1 MATGTN
7 LGEAYVT
14 IMPSAKGISGSISNV
29 LNKESTSAGKLAGG
43 NIVKAI
49 TGVIAGVGAVA
60 GIGAA
65 FKQALDAGGAMQQ
78 SFGGL
83 ETIYGDAAEGM
94 KKLSYEAAKAG
105 ISANDYAEQ
114 AVSFG
119 ASLRQAFGSDL
130 EGAAQ
135 AANMAILDM
144 ADNAAKMGTDVG
156 MIQNAYQGFAKQN
169 YTMLDNLKLG
179 YGGTKKEME
188 RLLADAQALTGVEY
202 NMDNLGDVYAAIHA
216 IQQELGIAGVAA
228 AEAEG
233 TFTGSAGSMKAA
245 WENLKA
251 DMALG
256 NDITEDFQIVVESA
270 RNFLVN
276 NLLPM
281 VVNVLKSIPSLIG
294 TALTDAFN
302 NLPGLVDSAIG
313 IIQGLT
319 DGLKNNSGEF
329 FDGISA
335 LFEAG
340 WTALMETDWI
350 GLGSSIL
357 DLIWTGITTL
367 APKLWEGIKTIAGKI
382 AEWFKSID
390 WAEVGH
396 SIIRFIG
403 EGIAGVANT
412 LITAVQNLGQNASET
427 FKDVDWAEAGKNAF
441 HSVADGIK
449 NAGEFIWDVI
459 TELIDTIRDNI
470 LHPNIDWGQVGQSV
484 IEGISNG
491 IVAVGNFIY
500 EGITTIATS
509 ASEFFR
515 NIDWEQAGKDAINAI
530 VNGIKNIATTLWEAI
545 TTIGKTAG
553 EKLGELDW
561 KQLGIDILT
570 AIKDGI
576 VSIGSFLWG
585 ALQELGSMAI
595 NAILNLEWVQSGIDV
610 VTGIIDG
617 IKEWGSKIGETIVG
631 FAKDALQGI
640 KDFFKIGSPSKVM
653 RDEVGKWIPIGIA
666 QGIMQEEDVVTDA
679 MDSIARKASGVNIT
693 PTVNTSGLLASEAGV
708 GGVVMNVTVNGAEN
722 PEDWANRFG
731 RELLMEL
738 RMA

>member
-29 LNKESTSAGKLAGG
+29 LNKESSSAGKLAGG
-43 NIVKAI
+43 NIVRAI
-49 TGVIAGVGAVA
+49 TGALAGA
-60 GIGAA
+60 GIVAA

-83 ETIYGDAAEGM
+83 ETIYGEAADSM

-119 ASLRQAFGSDL
+119 ASLRQAFGGDL

-135 AANMAILDM
+135 AANMAIMDM
-144 ADNAAKMGTDVG
+144 ADNAAKMGTDITS
-156 MIQNAYQGFAKQN
+156 IQNAYSGFAKQN

-179 YGGTKKEME
+179 YGGTKTEME
-188 RLLADAQALTGVEY
+188 RLLKDAQALTGVEY
-202 NMDNLGDVYAAIHA
+202 NIDNLGDVYAAIHA
-216 IQQELGIAGVAA
+216 IQEELGVAGVAA

-256 NDITEDFQIVVESA
+256 NDITEDFKVLAQSA
-270 RNFLVN
+270 SNFLTN

-281 VVNVLKSIPSLIG
+281 IGNVLKSIPSLIG
-294 TALTDAFN
+294 DALMTAFTNEPAM
-302 NLPGLVDSAIG
+302 VDSAIEM
-313 IIQGLT
+313 IHSFT
-319 DGLKNNSGEF
+319 DGLKNGTNEVLNGVSEL
-329 FDGISA
+329 A
-335 LFEAG
+335 QAG
-340 WTALMETDWI
+340 WNALMETDWI
-350 GLGSSIL
+350 GLGGAIL
-357 DLIWTGITTL
+357 DLLWTGITTI
-367 APKLWEGIKTIAGKI
+367 APKIWEGIKSIAATA

-396 SIIRFIG
+396 SILTAIG
-403 EGIAGVANT
+403 QGIANFAN
-412 LITAVQNLGQNASET
+412 LIITGVQNLGQSASQA
-427 FKDVDWAEAGKNAF
+427 FKDVDWMEAGKNAF
-441 HSVADGIK
+441 HAVLDGIK
-449 NAGEFIWDVI
+449 SAGEFIWDVI
-459 TELIDTIRDNI
+459 TELVTTIRDNI
-470 LHPNIDWGQVGQSV
+470 LHPDIDWGEVGKTIIQ
-484 IEGISNG
+484 GIANG
-491 IVAVGNFIY
+491 ITAVGSFIY

-515 NIDWEQAGKDAINAI
+515 SIDWEQAGRDAIQFI
-530 VNGIKNIATTLWEAI
+530 VNGIKNIATTLWDAI
-545 TTIGKTAG
+545 TSIGETAG
-553 EKLGELDW
+553 DKLGSLDW
-561 KQLGIDILT
+561 KQLGIDVLT

-576 VSIGSFLWG
+576 VSVGSFLWG
-585 ALQELGSMAI
+585 AIQELGSMAI
-595 NAILNLEWVQSGIDV
+595 DKLLEVPWIQSGIDV

-617 IKEWGSKIGETIVG
+617 IKQWGAKIGETIVG
-631 FAKDALQGI
+631 FAKSALQGI

-653 RDEVGKWIPIGIA
+653 RDEVGRWIPLGIA
-666 QGIMQEEDVVTDA
+666 QGIMQEEDVVIDA
-679 MDSIARKASGVNIT
+679 MDSIAKKASGVNIT
-693 PTVNTSGLLASEAGV
+693 PMVNTSGLMASEAGV
-708 GGVVMNVTVNGAEN
+708 GGVVVNMTVNGAEN
-722 PEDWANRFG
+722 PEEWADRFG